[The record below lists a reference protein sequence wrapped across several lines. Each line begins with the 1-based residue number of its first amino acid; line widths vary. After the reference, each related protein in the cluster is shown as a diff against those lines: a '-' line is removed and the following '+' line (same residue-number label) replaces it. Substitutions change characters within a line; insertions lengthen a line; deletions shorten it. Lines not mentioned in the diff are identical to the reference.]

1 MKEVMHMEFTFSLC
15 EIFYNMSR
23 EQYTS
28 YLDSRKKIDELCE
41 GKKYFDVLS
50 HSKEEN
56 TLFHSLYH
64 KSNSSAISSIVF
76 QAFAVESYINFYG
89 AKKLGK
95 NTFNDHYERINIKD
109 KIVIIPKVCTGRS
122 FPKGEKVY
130 ELIKKLF
137 TQRDKLV
144 HHKGKGINFK
154 ECTEEAFVSIMHSN
168 IEFVFDD
175 IDELVNTYPMLI
187 KTLATLEDKTVDLYS
202 EQQIQLENEFALV
215 LADMMKKA
223 FYGGTE

>member
-1 MKEVMHMEFTFSLC
+1 MKEVMWMEYTFSLC

-23 EQYTS
+23 EEYST
-28 YLDSRKKIDELCE
+28 YVISRRKLEELCK

-50 HSKEEN
+50 HSLEEN
-56 TLFHSLYH
+56 TLFHNLAH
-64 KSNSSAISSIVF
+64 KSYSSAIASIVF
-76 QAFAVESYINFYG
+76 QAFAIEAYINFYG

-95 NTFNDHYERINIKD
+95 GAFNDHYERISIKD
-109 KIVIIPKVCTGRS
+109 KIVIISRIATGRD

-130 ELIKKLF
+130 ELVRKLF

-154 ECTEEAFVSIMHSN
+154 ECTEESFQSVMHGN
-168 IEFVFDD
+168 LEFVFDD
-175 IDELVNTYPMLI
+175 IDVLVNTYPMFI
-187 KTLATLEDKTVDLYS
+187 KTLAALEDKAVDLYA
-202 EQQIQLENEFALV
+202 EQQAQLENEFAMTLV
-215 LADMMKKA
+215 DMMKKA